1 MRPHTRTTILLAIV
15 CVIVAG
21 SLPAQQPAVSEWHDW
36 NFLLGEWKGQGGGE
50 PGQGTG
56 GFTFK
61 PDLQQRVLVR
71 TNYSEYPASKD
82 RPAYRHD
89 DLMVIYR
96 EKPSSPVQAIYFDN
110 EGHVIHYGVT
120 IDSAAKTAV
129 FLSQPEA
136 GSPRY
141 RLTYTAKGADAVSI
155 KFEVA
160 PPDKPEQFKTFIEAR
175 AKRLSK

>member
-1 MRPHTRTTILLAIV
+1 MRPHARTILLVIACAI
-15 CVIVAG
+15 G
-21 SLPAQQPAVSEWHDW
+21 WGTLLAQQPAASEWRDW
-36 NFLLGEWKGQGGGE
+36 SFLLGEWKGEGGGE
-50 PGQGTG
+50 PGQGIG

-61 PDLQQRVLVR
+61 PDLQQSVLVR
-71 TNYSEYPASKD
+71 TSYSEYPASKD

-96 EKPSSPVQAIYFDN
+96 EKPSSPVQAMYFDN

-120 IDSAAKTAV
+120 IDSTAKTAV
-129 FLSQPEA
+129 FLSQPENGA
-136 GSPRY
+136 PRY
-141 RLTYTAKGADAVSI
+141 RLTYTAKAPDTVSI

-175 AKRLSK
+175 ATRISK